1 MRKKIQGTAVLLAAL
16 LALAACGQG
25 AYTDDSS
32 DPGEP
37 QRGGEIT
44 VLENATFAGS
54 WPSGLDPATN
64 ATGGANI
71 SLMQSIYGGLFRL
84 VADEDG
90 SNSKVVPHQAESYEL
105 TDDGKTLKIKIRDG
119 ITFTDGTPFD
129 AEAVAWNFKRNME
142 ANCTCKPTWPL
153 AEDGVSVEGG
163 DTVVV
168 RFTRPDAAA
177 VHAMPVSNVNWIA
190 SPDAVEKM
198 GEDAFRLKPVGAG
211 PFTVVTNRLSS
222 ELVLERNPDYFKQ
235 GLPYLDK
242 LTFKSIGGDQAAYQA
257 IQAGQAEAY
266 EGMDMS
272 PLVEQALND
281 DRVTATPQPS
291 TSPYVVQLN
300 TMKPPFD
307 DKKAREAIYYATD
320 WDAILKGLFKGQG
333 SVSQMF
339 TAPGGIFHEPTV
351 PGYRGYDLEK
361 AKQLVQE
368 IGGLDVHFG
377 VTDIDIAVKTQIAL
391 QTQWKKAGINVEI
404 GHYQLNRVIDHFVK
418 GDWNIWL
425 STSGSWDPAAG
436 AGVGFRFYSTNR
448 YTGVKDPELDELLD
462 EAESVPDMNKRIELY
477 KQAGKL
483 ISDEAYA
490 PFGIAYPRISLA
502 AKGVHGPGLTTK
514 IPPLV
519 VNTGILWDE
528 VWTSK

>member
-1 MRKKIQGTAVLLAAL
+1 MRRRIQGTAVLLAAL
-16 LALAACGQG
+16 LTLVACGQG
-25 AYTDDSS
+25 AATDPSK
-32 DPGEP
+32 PGKP

-44 VLENATFAGS
+44 VLENSAFAGS

-71 SLMQSIYGGLFRL
+71 SLMQSIYGGLFKL

-90 SNSKVVPHQAESYEL
+90 KNSRVVPHQAESYEL
-105 TDDGKTLKIKIRDG
+105 SKDGKTFKIKIRDG
-119 ITFTDGTPFD
+119 IRFTDGTPLD
-129 AEAVAWNFKRNME
+129 AKAVAWNFERNTK
-142 ANCTCKPTWPL
+142 ANCTCRPSWPL
-153 AEDGVSVEGG
+153 AENGISVEGD

-168 RFTRPDAAA
+168 RFTRPEAAA
-177 VHAMPVSNVNWIA
+177 VHSMPVSNVNWIA
-190 SPDAVEKM
+190 SPTAVKKT

-211 PFTVVTNRLSS
+211 PFKVASNRISS
-222 ELVLERNPDYFKQ
+222 ELVLERNPDYFRKD
-235 GLPYLDK
+235 LPYLDK
-242 LTFKSIGGDQAAYQA
+242 ITFKSIGGDQAAYQA
-257 IQAGQAEAY
+257 IRAGQADAY

-272 PLVEQALND
+272 PLVDQALKD
-281 DRVTATPQPS
+281 ERVVATPQPS

-307 DKKAREAIYYATD
+307 NKKAREAIYYATD
-320 WDAILKGLFKGQG
+320 WNAILKGLFKGRG
-333 SVSQMF
+333 SISQMF
-339 TAPGGIFHEPTV
+339 TAPGGMFHEPTV

-361 AKQLVQE
+361 AKQLVKE
-368 IGGLDVHFG
+368 VGGLNVKFG
-377 VTDIDIAVKTQIAL
+377 VTDVDIAVKTQIAL
-391 QTQWKKAGINVEI
+391 QTQWRQAGINVEI

-418 GDWNIWL
+418 GDWDIWL

-436 AGVGFRFYSTNR
+436 AGVGFRFRSDAR

-462 EAESVPDMNKRIELY
+462 EAESVPDLPKRIELY
-477 KQAGKL
+477 KKAGKL

-502 AKGVHGPGLTTK
+502 RRGVYGPGLTTK

-528 VWTSK
+528 VWTAK

>member
-1 MRKKIQGTAVLLAAL
+1 MRKTIQGTAFLLAAL
-16 LALAACGQG
+16 LTLVACGQG
-25 AYTDDSS
+25 ASTEDSS

-44 VLENATFAGS
+44 VLENASFAGS

-64 ATGGANI
+64 ATGGANL
-71 SLMQSIYGGLFRL
+71 SLMMAIYGGLFRL
-84 VADEDG
+84 VADDDG
-90 SNSKVVPHQAESYEL
+90 GNSKVVPHQAESYEL
-105 TDDGKTLKIKIRDG
+105 VDGGKTLKIKIRDG
-119 ITFTDGTPFD
+119 ITFTDGTPLD
-129 AEAVAWNFKRNME
+129 AEAVAWNFKRAME
-142 ANCTCKPTWPL
+142 ANCTCKPSWPL
-153 AEDGVSVEGG
+153 AEDGISTEGD

-177 VHAMPVSNVNWIA
+177 VHAMPVRNVNWIA
-190 SPDAVEKM
+190 SPAAVEKM
-198 GEDAFRLKPVGAG
+198 GEDAFRLKPVAAG
-211 PFTVVTNRLSS
+211 PFKVVTNRLSS
-222 ELVLERNPDYFKQ
+222 ELVLERNADYFKK

-257 IQAGQAEAY
+257 IQAGQADAY

-272 PLVEQALND
+272 PLVEQALKD
-281 DRVTATPQPS
+281 KRVTATPQPS

-307 DKKAREAIYYATD
+307 NQKAREAIYYATD

-339 TAPGGIFHEPTV
+339 TAPGGLFHVPTV
-351 PGYRGYDLEK
+351 PGYRTYDLEK

-368 IGGLDVHFG
+368 VGGLDIKFG

-391 QTQWKKAGINVEI
+391 QTQWRKAGINVEI
-404 GHYQLNRVIDHFVK
+404 GHYQLNRVIQHFVE
-418 GDWNIWL
+418 GDWDVWL

-436 AGVGFRFYSTNR
+436 AGVQFRFHSDYR
-448 YTGVKDPELDELLD
+448 YTGVKDPQLDKLMD
-462 EAESVPDMNKRIELY
+462 DAASVPDLQERIEIY

-483 ISDEAYA
+483 ISDKAYA
-490 PFGIAYPRISLA
+490 PFGIAYPRLSLA
-502 AKGVHGPGLTTK
+502 AKGVYGPGLTTK

-528 VWTSK
+528 VWTTK